1 VKYFAAFLPMFDKE
15 KSHSLRPL
23 HLDHLASAFQQ
34 GRIFAYGRFADGA
47 GGLIIYK
54 ASTLEEATQ
63 LAQGDPY
70 VANGARGLE
79 IHEWEMVYEKE

>member
-1 VKYFAAFLPMFDKE
+1 VKYFAAFLPMLDE
-15 KSHSLRPL
+15 KKSQALRPH

-34 GRIFAYGRFADGA
+34 GRIFAYGRFVDGS

-54 ASTLEEATQ
+54 ANSLEEATK